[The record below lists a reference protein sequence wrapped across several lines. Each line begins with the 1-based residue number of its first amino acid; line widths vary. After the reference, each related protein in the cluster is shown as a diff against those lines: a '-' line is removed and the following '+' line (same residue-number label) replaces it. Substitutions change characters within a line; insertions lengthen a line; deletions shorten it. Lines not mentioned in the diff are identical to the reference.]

1 MWTYPF
7 KHSKYG
13 LMIATQVND
22 VFKTTAYLIYRV
34 IFPNSI
40 LMQEIWKVYT
50 TYKEDLTKNKCG
62 GFTNEKWSSADD
74 KKPLKVIC
82 LKLMASPPAFIYRWT
97 ETDVS
102 QNDLQHLSVINFKIP
117 LLDKLSL
124 WRRDYSGLMRGEFLG
139 ATERQAIVRWQCAI
153 IA

>member
-22 VFKTTAYLIYRV
+22 ALKTTADLIYRV

-97 ETDVS
+97 GTDVS
-102 QNDLQHLSVINFKIP
+102 QNDLLHFSGLNINLKIP
-117 LLDKLSL
+117 VLEKLSR
-124 WRRDYSGLMRGEFLG
+124 WRRDYRCWWGESFWAPLN
-139 ATERQAIVRWQCAI
+139 VRRSPDDNAR
-153 IA
+153 